1 MSGAPWK
8 IFNESKR
15 RITIDV
21 DGNIDI
27 DGNSAKPFPC
37 PITNAAVCEKGLVA
51 TWVDHD
57 LRLARMAMLNLEHEL
72 LNGVSKSELR
82 LKRNTSIVAN
92 SIWSHVLDAEP
103 LCMSI
108 GDNKIFFALW
118 SRGVYCIDF
127 EATEIWRIPL
137 FESLEKKP
145 PRANEIVSISVLN
158 DHIMIWTRS
167 GNFKKINS
175 ESGELIS
182 EGNLNVDCDLE
193 KVFNFDG
200 KFLLSSKDG
209 WVWEYENEQ
218 ITVARKLRGA
228 VQDAV
233 FDGEDWRIICWRD
246 DMMLRG
252 ESVRRRELGVQI
264 IQDGESWCVIDNQ
277 GEISRHME
285 E

>member
-108 GDNKIFFALW
+108 CDNKIFFALW
-118 SRGVYCIDF
+118 S
-127 EATEIWRIPL
+127 
-137 FESLEKKP
+137 
-145 PRANEIVSISVLN
+145 
-158 DHIMIWTRS
+158 
-167 GNFKKINS
+167 
-175 ESGELIS
+175 
-182 EGNLNVDCDLE
+182 
-193 KVFNFDG
+193 
-200 KFLLSSKDG
+200 
-209 WVWEYENEQ
+209 
-218 ITVARKLRGA
+218 
-228 VQDAV
+228 
-233 FDGEDWRIICWRD
+233 
-246 DMMLRG
+246 
-252 ESVRRRELGVQI
+252 
-264 IQDGESWCVIDNQ
+264 
-277 GEISRHME
+277 
-285 E
+285 